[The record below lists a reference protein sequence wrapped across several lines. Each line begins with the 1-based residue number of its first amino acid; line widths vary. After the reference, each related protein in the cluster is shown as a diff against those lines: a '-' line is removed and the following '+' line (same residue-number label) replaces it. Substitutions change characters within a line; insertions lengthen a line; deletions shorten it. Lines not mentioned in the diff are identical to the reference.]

1 MNVFLFE
8 RFFMVKRILFLLMMI
23 VVGGKVAYSQQP
35 VEVMSSTTISDGPL
49 TPMWLW
55 ANQWGRFDEGTEVY
69 ARVGDT
75 IYSQNR
81 VSLVGGIGG
90 VYRFNTDD
98 SYLHEGFLSA
108 KYYNVTL
115 AAGLQAYSPWSIND
129 RLTSGMYLGSANAR
143 PIPRIS
149 AGLYNYVNV
158 PFTKGWLQVKGGI
171 SQGILNDYQQM
182 ERGHNDDLFHEKFG
196 YVRLS
201 HFAIKP
207 YAGLMHSAIYG
218 GENIPAD
225 FWATFFAQGS
235 SVIGG
240 GEETNAA
247 GAHMGLFDFGFD
259 WQLGDWK
266 TRFYFQK
273 PFADGSGMYINWG
286 RNKDFI
292 TGFVFERNAP
302 GAAVNGF
309 AIEWVKTDY
318 QSGPGMPDPYDPEL
332 VNPDFPDQTGV
343 YFFPGSMDN
352 PAAFMAKYYPDLQS
366 TGWTRDDIVNWLE
379 DKVNQGY
386 EFGGRDDN
394 MNNGMYYAG
403 WSYYGR
409 STGTPLYHSADQVR
423 AYAPDWA
430 FRDEGTY
437 FVNNRINGAHF
448 SLSGQVC
455 TINYLAKATF
465 IMNYGSYSREYF
477 GRSSWQKTDDYF
489 YKDGL
494 FQGYYGLELN
504 RDISRSGVFN
514 VFANIGVDQGQL
526 YDSWGVRFGLVVR
539 P

>member
-1 MNVFLFE
+1 MHVFLFE

-23 VVGGKVAYSQQP
+23 VVGGKVAYGQQP
-35 VEVMSSTTISDGPL
+35 VEVLSSTTISDGPL

-81 VSLVGGIGG
+81 LSLVGGIGG

-182 ERGHNDDLFHEKFG
+182 ERGHNDDLLHEKFA
-196 YVRLS
+196 YARLG

-207 YAGLMHSAIYG
+207 YAGLIHSAIYG

-235 SVIGG
+235 DKIGG
-240 GEETNAA
+240 TEATNAA

-259 WQLGDWK
+259 WQFGDWK

-286 RNKDFI
+286 RNHDFI
-292 TGFVFERNAP
+292 TGVVLDREKRNAIF
-302 GAAVNGF
+302 NGLS
-309 AIEWVKTDY
+309 IEWINTSY
-318 QSGPGMPDPYDPEL
+318 QSGPGMIDPYDANIE
-332 VNPDFPDQTGV
+332 NPDVQGEIGV
-343 YFFPGSMDN
+343 IFYPGSMDN
-352 PAAFMAKYYPDLQS
+352 ASAFMEKYYPDVDAH
-366 TGWTRDDIVNWLE
+366 GWDKDDIIHWLE
-379 DKVNQGY
+379 TKVNHGY
-386 EFGGRDDN
+386 MFGGRDN
-394 MNNGMYYAG
+394 YMNNGLYTAG
-403 WSYYGR
+403 WSYFDR
-409 STGTPLYHSADQVR
+409 SMGTPLYHSAGQVK
-423 AYAPDWA
+423 AYAPGWD
-430 FRDEGTY
+430 FSGNGTF
-437 FVNNRINGAHF
+437 FVNNRVNGTHLGIEGKLF
-448 SLSGQVC
+448 GVS
-455 TINYLAKATF
+455 YLAKTVLT
-465 IMNYGSYSREYF
+465 MNYGSYVYEYL
-477 GRSSWQKTDDYF
+477 GLYSWEKSNDYF